1 MILKVDHIKS
11 CKEALFQ
18 LPIVQVPALSQEPT
32 LEPKRYSAPTPLAPK
47 LTNEWR
53 PNPINHDI
61 QKLHRNPTRA
71 YEAVLR

>member
-11 CKEALFQ
+11 CKEAFFQ
-18 LPIVQVPALSQEPT
+18 LPIAQVPALSWEPT
-32 LEPKRYSAPTPLAPK
+32 LEPKRYSATTPLAPK

-61 QKLHRNPTRA
+61 QKSYKSL
-71 YEAVLR
+71 